1 MDTLSWPVILGL
13 VCLVYAALAVI
24 AGLYVA
30 DVKNRSPAEGFWFPL
45 LFGPIGVLIV
55 ACLPAGN
62 YRESQAASDPDEML
76 NGSGL
81 PVSIAQPASD
91 SHRRL
96 TKWLNSGKPVGCL
109 ARSMSRATHD
119 RGLVFGEIPLP
130 LVAQTDA
137 PLTEPSCQMWFAIDQ
152 TKLCSEFA
160 RTSSGEADSE
170 GTTRATP

>member
-62 YRESQAASDPDEML
+62 YRESQAASDPDE
-76 NGSGL
+76 
-81 PVSIAQPASD
+81 IAERIRVASLD
-91 SHRRL
+91 RSTRERQSSTPDKVAQQREARRL
-96 TKWLNSGKPVGCL
+96 L
-109 ARSMSRATHD
+109 
-119 RGLVFGEIPLP
+119 GE
-130 LVAQTDA
+130 VD
-137 PLTEPSCQMWFAIDQ
+137 E
-152 TKLCSEFA
+152 
-160 RTSSGEADSE
+160 
-170 GTTRATP
+170 